1 MKRILFVFVV
11 LAGLF
16 SVSASA
22 ASKKVAV
29 YVEGDISD
37 ANKKVVTA
45 AVMSRL
51 SGNKEYAPFE
61 RTDAFI
67 SALTKE
73 QDYQLSGEVPEN
85 QIRAVGQRLGVD
97 YVIAVDVTH
106 NDRVCHM
113 TARLIELET
122 GAILKSVNAQR
133 KYTDSSVYTAL
144 GNNVAYRLLSKKSK

>member
-1 MKRILFVFVV
+1 MKRILLMFVA

-16 SVSASA
+16 SASVNA
-22 ASKKVAV
+22 AAKKVAV
-29 YVEGDISD
+29 YVEGNISE

-51 SGNKEYAPFE
+51 SGNKEYSPFE

-67 SALTKE
+67 NALTKE
-73 QDYQLSGEVPEN
+73 QDYQLSGEVPES
-85 QIRAVGQRLGVD
+85 QIRAIGQRLGVD
-97 YVIAVDVTH
+97 YVIAVDVMQS
-106 NDRVCHM
+106 DGICHM

-133 KYTDSSVYTAL
+133 KYTDSTVYTAM
-144 GNNVAYRLLSKKSK
+144 GNNVAYRLLSKQSI

>member
-1 MKRILFVFVV
+1 MKRILLMFVA

-16 SVSASA
+16 SASA
-22 ASKKVAV
+22 NAAAKKVAV
-29 YVEGDISD
+29 YVEGEVSN

-45 AVMSRL
+45 AIMSRL

-61 RTDAFI
+61 RTDAFVN
-67 SALTKE
+67 ALTKE
-73 QDYQLSGEVPEN
+73 QDYQLSGEVPES

-97 YVIAVDVTH
+97 YVIAVDVTQ
-106 NDRVCHM
+106 NGDMVHM

-144 GNNVAYRLLSKKSK
+144 GNNVSYRLLSKQSK

>member
-1 MKRILFVFVV
+1 MKRILLMFVA

-16 SVSASA
+16 SASA
-22 ASKKVAV
+22 NAVAKKVAV
-29 YVEGDISD
+29 YVEGEVNK

-45 AVMSRL
+45 AIMSRL

-61 RTDAFI
+61 RIDAFVN
-67 SALTKE
+67 ALTKE
-73 QDYQLSGEVPEN
+73 QDYQLSGEVPES

-97 YVIAVDVTH
+97 YVIAVDVTQ
-106 NDRVCHM
+106 NGDMIHM

-133 KYTDSSVYTAL
+133 KYTDSSVYTVL
-144 GNNVAYRLLSKKSK
+144 GNNVSYRLLSKKSK